1 MHVRNYSFLKG
12 IRIMILRAPSVPLI
26 TVDPYFSVWS
36 AADRLTDTDTVHWT
50 NKRNMIRGVI
60 RIDGADYRFMG
71 KGDEEALTQTDID
84 VTALYTAYTFEGAG
98 IRLTA
103 TFMTPL
109 FLDDLATMTRPVS
122 YLKLT
127 VDSLDG
133 VKHYTSVKLTASEE
147 LCLNEKGQSPITV
160 ETLSE
165 NGIDMV
171 KMGNAEQKVLAK
183 SGDNIRIDWG
193 YFYMA
198 AKGASFTE
206 GTHTDVDPKTKE
218 ESVMRT
224 ITMTHSFED
233 EALVEFAYD
242 DIYSIQY
249 FGENLKSVW
258 NKDGK
263 TVTEA
268 IAEAFGEYDRLF
280 AKAKCFDN
288 KLYFDAT
295 KAGGEKY
302 SDMLRLA
309 YRQVIAAHKL
319 VVDTNGELL
328 FISKECF
335 SNGCAATVDVSYP
348 SIPMFL
354 IYNPE
359 LVLAM
364 MRPVM
369 RFAACDKWKYD
380 FAPHD
385 VGQYPLVNGQVY
397 GLNKETGELM
407 FEKQMPVEEC
417 GNMLIMAAA
426 YSLASG
432 DYSFAEA
439 NMDTFVQ
446 WANYLIKYG
455 VDPENQLCTDDFAGH
470 LAHNCNLSLKA
481 IMGLAAISI
490 MFEKLDNASK
500 AHSYMEEAR
509 KIAINWLLRASN
521 GDGSYR
527 LAFDRKGTFSMKYN
541 IVWDKLFGT
550 NLMPKEVWQGETWA
564 NRRHFMAYGMPLD
577 NRSTYTKSDWT
588 VWTATLCPTKDEFE
602 SYIAPMWEAYNVMPS
617 RVPMT
622 DWYFC
627 DTSAM
632 RGFQNRTVQGGLFIK
647 LLDYYKTVNTGAGAP
662 KLHIHSEHCGCHK

>member
-1 MHVRNYSFLKG
+1 MK
-12 IRIMILRAPSVPLI
+12 LRAPSVPLI

-36 AADRLTDTDTVHWT
+36 ASDRLYDTDTEHWT
-50 NKRNMIRGVI
+50 SKRNMLRGVLHV
-60 RIDGADYRFMG
+60 DGVDYRFMG
-71 KGDEEALTQTDID
+71 NGDEPVLTQTDVDI
-84 VTALYTAYTFEGAG
+84 TAMYTAYTFEDAG
-98 IRLTA
+98 IKLTA
-103 TFMTPL
+103 TFFTPL
-109 FLDDLATMTRPVS
+109 MLDDFATMTRPVS
-122 YLKLT
+122 YLKLKVEAT
-127 VDSLDG
+127 DG
-133 VKHYTSVKLTASEE
+133 VKHYTTVKLTASEE

-160 ETLSE
+160 ETLTE

-171 KMGNAEQKVLAK
+171 KMGNSEQKVLWK

-218 ESVMRT
+218 TSTMRT
-224 ITMTHSFED
+224 VTMTHEFEN
-233 EALVEFAYD
+233 EALIEFAYD
-242 DIYSIQY
+242 DICSIQY

-258 NKDGK
+258 NNGGK
-263 TVTEA
+263 TITEA
-268 IAEAFGEYDRLF
+268 ITEAFGEYDELLC
-280 AKAKCFDN
+280 KAKCFDD

-319 VVDTNGELL
+319 VVDKNGELL

-354 IYNPE
+354 IYAPE

-397 GLNKETGELM
+397 GLNRETGELK
-407 FEKQMPVEEC
+407 FEMQMPVEEC
-417 GNMLIMAAA
+417 GNMLVMAAT
-426 YSLASG
+426 YSIASG
-432 DYSFAEA
+432 KYDFAKE
-439 NMDTFVQ
+439 NMATFEQ

-481 IMGLAAISI
+481 IMGLAGISL
-490 MFEKLDNASK
+490 MFKALGDENK
-500 AHSYMEEAR
+500 AHSYMENAR
-509 KIAINWLLRASN
+509 KIAVNWVLRASN

-550 NLMPKEVWQGETWA
+550 EIMPKEMWHGETWA
-564 NRRHFMAYGMPLD
+564 NRRHFLAYGMPLD

-602 SYIAPMWEAYNVMPS
+602 SYIAPMWEAYNVMPT

-627 DTSAM
+627 DTSAK

-647 LLDYYKTVNTGAGAP
+647 LLEYYETVKVGAKAE
-662 KLHIHSEHCGCHK
+662 KFHLHGEGCSCGCHH